1 LGSGFLA
8 LNMKKYF
15 LILTSSILISCG
27 EKVDLLV
34 YNAKIYTANDTFDEA
49 TSFVVKDGVF
59 IDVGSEGE
67 DLNDRYNPDNV
78 VDAHGL
84 TIIPGL
90 IDAHCHF
97 LQFGLEAQQLN
108 LRGTKS
114 FDEILKK
121 LVSYYNESNPKVI
134 YGRYWDQNDWTI
146 KEFPDKKEIDSIFPE
161 VPVVLERVD
170 GHAML
175 ANQKALDIAGIN
187 LNTNL
192 PGGTV
197 KKKNGRLTGILIDSP
212 KNLIINSLPKPTTDD
227 KIKALMF
234 AENKCFE
241 YGLTTIDDAGLS
253 KKDILLIDSLQQSDI
268 IKMRIYAMISN
279 NNDDINYFIKRG
291 IYKTD
296 KLNVRSVKVY
306 ADGALG
312 SRGALLKE
320 PYSDDP
326 KNKGKYSTPYNSID
340 SLALKLS
347 QTNFQMNTHAIGDA
361 ANHSILKIYN
371 KVLKDKSDPRWRVE
385 HSQIVSSEDFK
396 LFNSKIIPSIQPAH
410 ATSDMYWADERLG
423 YERLKDGGYA
433 YKRLLDWSGTIA
445 LGTDFPVEKINPFY
459 TFYSAVAR
467 KDLTGYPV
475 SGFQKENSLSRY
487 EALMG
492 MTLWAAHANFEE
504 NEKGSIEVGK
514 FADFVILD
522 RNIMKVDERDIP
534 TTKVVA
540 TILGG
545 QIVYSNRF

>member
-1 LGSGFLA
+1 MGSGFLA

-97 LQFGLEAQQLN
+97 LQFGLESQQLN

-146 KEFPDKKEIDSIFPE
+146 KEFPDKKELDSIFPE

-175 ANQKALDIAGIN
+175 VNQKALDIAGIN

-227 KIKALMF
+227 KIKALML

-340 SLALKLS
+340 SLALKK
-347 QTNFQMNTHAIGDA
+347 NT
-361 ANHSILKIYN
+361 
-371 KVLKDKSDPRWRVE
+371 
-385 HSQIVSSEDFK
+385 
-396 LFNSKIIPSIQPAH
+396 
-410 ATSDMYWADERLG
+410 
-423 YERLKDGGYA
+423 
-433 YKRLLDWSGTIA
+433 
-445 LGTDFPVEKINPFY
+445 
-459 TFYSAVAR
+459 
-467 KDLTGYPV
+467 
-475 SGFQKENSLSRY
+475 
-487 EALMG
+487 
-492 MTLWAAHANFEE
+492 
-504 NEKGSIEVGK
+504 
-514 FADFVILD
+514 
-522 RNIMKVDERDIP
+522 
-534 TTKVVA
+534 
-540 TILGG
+540 
-545 QIVYSNRF
+545 

>member
-1 LGSGFLA
+1 
-8 LNMKKYF
+8 MKKYF
-15 LILTSSILISCG
+15 FILTCSILISCG

-59 IDVGSEGE
+59 VYVGSEGE
-67 DLNDRYNPDNV
+67 DLNERYNPDNV

-121 LVSYYNESNPKVI
+121 LISYNNESNPKVI
-134 YGRYWDQNDWTI
+134 YGRYWDQNDWTN
-146 KEFPDKKEIDSIFPE
+146 KEFPDKKQIDSIFPE

-197 KKKNGRLTGILIDSP
+197 MKKNGRLTGILIDSP
-212 KNLIINSLPKPTTDD
+212 KKLIINSLPKPTKDD
-227 KIKALMF
+227 KIKALML

-253 KKDILLIDSLQQSDI
+253 KKDILLIDSLQQLNI

-296 KLNVRSVKVY
+296 KLNVRSIKVY

-312 SRGALLKE
+312 SRGAVLKE

-326 KNKGKYSTPYNSID
+326 KNKGKYRTPYNSID

-347 QTNFQMNTHAIGDA
+347 KTNFQMNTHAIGDE

-371 KVLKDKSDPRWRVE
+371 KVLKDKPDPRWRVE

-396 LFNSKIIPSIQPAH
+396 LFNSKIIPSIQPTH

-423 YERLKDGGYA
+423 HKRLKDGGYA

-445 LGTDFPVEKINPFY
+445 LGTDFPVEKINPFH

-467 KDLTGYPV
+467 KDLKGYPV

-504 NEKGSIEVGK
+504 NEKGSIEIGK

-522 RNIMKVDERDIP
+522 RDIMKVEEKDIP

-545 QIVYSNRF
+545 QIVFSNRF